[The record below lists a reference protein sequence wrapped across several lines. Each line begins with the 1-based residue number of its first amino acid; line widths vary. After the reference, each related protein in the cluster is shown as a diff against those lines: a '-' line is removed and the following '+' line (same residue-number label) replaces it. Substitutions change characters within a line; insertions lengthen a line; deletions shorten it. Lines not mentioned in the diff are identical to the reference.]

1 MGYDDDILG
10 FERPFPRDVES
21 VPPVNDDGEMLGAVR
36 ESVEAIGA
44 VLTACRSTLREVEVQ
59 MGRLERQL
67 AALEAAR
74 PRSRV
79 TGDDPGHVV
88 PAAAGSGGEDIVDRV
103 ERLRAAA
110 ESMLKR
116 PLKAYERPLL
126 LRWAQLERGG
136 QPVAVEEIVQVVA
149 RLLSKRTREGTL
161 PSSLA
166 WCDATVETLSRGAL
180 GPVPP
185 RGADIAAEYAAMY
198 EAMADRL
205 DAEAA
210 P

>member
-1 MGYDDDILG
+1 M
-10 FERPFPRDVES
+10 S
-21 VPPVNDDGEMLGAVR
+21 PVNDDGELLGTVR
-36 ESVEAIGA
+36 QSVEAIGA
-44 VLTACRSTLREVEVQ
+44 ALTACRSTLREVEVQ

-67 AALEAAR
+67 AALEAAQ
-74 PRSRV
+74 PRRSSA
-79 TGDDPGHVV
+79 GDDLGHVA
-88 PAAAGSGGEDIVDRV
+88 PAPGGCGQEDIVDRV

-180 GPVPP
+180 GPTPP
-185 RGADIAAEYAAMY
+185 RGADVAAEYAAMY

>member
-1 MGYDDDILG
+1 MEAI
-10 FERPFPRDVES
+10 PS
-21 VPPVNDDGEMLGAVR
+21 ANDDGELLDTVR
-36 ESVEAIGA
+36 QSVEAIGA
-44 VLTACRSTLREVEVQ
+44 ALTACRSTLREVEVQ

-67 AALEAAR
+67 AALEAAQ
-74 PRSRV
+74 PHQPV
-79 TGDDPGHVV
+79 VGDDPGRMV
-88 PAAAGSGGEDIVDRV
+88 PAATGTGQEDLVERV
-103 ERLRAAA
+103 ERLRAASEA
-110 ESMLKR
+110 MLKR

-136 QPVAVEEIVQVVA
+136 QPVPVEEILQVVA
-149 RLLSKRTREGTL
+149 RLLSRRTREGTL

-166 WCDATVETLSRGAL
+166 WCDATVETLSRGAM
-180 GPVPP
+180 GPTPP
-185 RGADIAAEYAAMY
+185 RGADVAAEYAAMY